1 MKKVIILV
9 IAMLLLFSSC
19 ADAPKETAAPK
30 EETSKE
36 IKEEAPSSTG
46 NTAPETKSEEE
57 SEPEPLSETLPMAV
71 AVVVARDSYASSEL
85 NPVLDA
91 LEVAGYITIIMSDEI
106 GQANGGEEEVSVQHV
121 FKDLN
126 AEDLRGIVLIGGS
139 DSLWENAELH
149 SLLIDCR
156 NNGRVTAAICLAS
169 VTLAKAG
176 VIGEGD
182 TACWFNCD
190 VADPEMQAAG
200 VKDSGQP
207 VTDDGLIVTGDG
219 PESAEEFAK
228 AVVEALEGM

>member
-19 ADAPKETAAPK
+19 TDVLKETAAPK

-57 SEPEPLSETLPMAV
+57 SEPPSEPLPMAV

-91 LEVAGYITIIMSDEI
+91 LEVAGYIPIIMSDEL

-121 FKDLN
+121 FKDLS
-126 AEDLRGIVLIGGS
+126 AEDLRGVVLIGGS
-139 DSLWENAELH
+139 DSLWVNAELH

-156 NNGRVTAAICLAS
+156 DNGRVTAAICLAS

-228 AVVEALEGM
+228 TVVEALEGM